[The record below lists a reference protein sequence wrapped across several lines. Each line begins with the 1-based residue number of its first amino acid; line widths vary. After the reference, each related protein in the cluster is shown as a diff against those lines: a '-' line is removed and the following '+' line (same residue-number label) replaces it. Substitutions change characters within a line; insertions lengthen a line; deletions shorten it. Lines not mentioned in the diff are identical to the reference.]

1 MLSLPLQK
9 DTMYLKLTSSLEC
22 LVIVNVSPFIV
33 KVMTI
38 IHQSQGRRGGGGT
51 PYNGIYVWEGSA
63 SPKRGTFLRLLVFE
77 RVRISLT

>member
-22 LVIVNVSPFIV
+22 LVIVNISPFIV

-38 IHQSQGRRGGGGT
+38 VHQSWGRRGVT
-51 PYNGIYVWEGSA
+51 PYNGIYGKALPHLKGV
-63 SPKRGTFLRLLVFE
+63 PF
-77 RVRISLT
+77 

>member
-38 IHQSQGRRGGGGT
+38 IHQSQGRQGGGVLLT
-51 PYNGIYVWEGSA
+51 MAYIYGKA
-63 SPKRGTFLRLLVFE
+63 LPLLKGVPF
-77 RVRISLT
+77 

>member
-38 IHQSQGRRGGGGT
+38 IHQSQGRRGGGVLLT
-51 PYNGIYVWEGSA
+51 MAYIYGKA
-63 SPKRGTFLRLLVFE
+63 LPLLKGVPF
-77 RVRISLT
+77 

>member
-38 IHQSQGRRGGGGT
+38 IHQSQGRRGGGT
-51 PYNGIYVWEGSA
+51 PYNGIYIREGSA

>member
-1 MLSLPLQK
+1 
-9 DTMYLKLTSSLEC
+9 MYLKLTSSLEC

-38 IHQSQGRRGGGGT
+38 IHQSQGRRGGGGGGGGGLGT
-51 PYNGIYVWEGSA
+51 PYNGIYIREGSA